1 VSNSTPKP
9 YEHRPVET
17 SAAALLAVENL
28 FRLVWPTARHLTRD
42 YLRWLYVENPSGH
55 VIGFNAWAGDV
66 VAGHY
71 AVIPIDADMMGRRVR
86 GSLSLNTAVHP
97 QHQGKGL
104 FTLLADQTYE
114 LARQSGIDHVVGVA
128 NANSTPGFV
137 KKLQF
142 QLVRPLDV
150 LVLWRSASRGEE
162 ESGAVPAW
170 RRAWDEASLSWRLS
184 NPSVRYWARERR
196 GCRQLL
202 APTGRP
208 GVHAV
213 LKLDRLHPR
222 LTRIPSTI
230 RRGPLAGI
238 QVWMGLSRYVC
249 PPALGRVRLPARL
262 RPSPLNLIFR
272 DLTPAGR
279 ILDPTDV
286 EFEALDFDAY

>member
-1 VSNSTPKP
+1 MSSSAPEA
-9 YEHRPVET
+9 YEFRPVET

-42 YLRWLYVENPSGH
+42 YLQWLYADNPSGH

-66 VAGHY
+66 LAGHY
-71 AVIPIDADMMGRRVR
+71 AVIPIDADVQGRRVR

-97 QHQGKGL
+97 EHQGKGL
-104 FTLLADQTYE
+104 FTLLAGRTYE
-114 LARQSGIDHVVGVA
+114 LASDSGIDHVIGVA

-150 LVLWRSASRGEE
+150 FVLWRSARRVEE
-162 ESGAVPAW
+162 EPGARPAW
-170 RRAWDEASLSWRLS
+170 RRAWDDGSLGWRLS
-184 NPSVRYWARERR
+184 NPSVRYSVRERC

-202 APTGRP
+202 APTDRP
-208 GVHAV
+208 GVYAV
-213 LKLDRLHPR
+213 LKMDRLRPG
-222 LTRIPSTI
+222 LARIPSSI
-230 RRGPLAGI
+230 QRGPLAGI
-238 QVWMGLSRYVC
+238 QVWMGLSRYMR
-249 PPALGRVRLPARL
+249 PPALGRVRLPERL

-272 DLTPAGR
+272 DLTSAGR
-279 ILDPTDV
+279 ALDPADV